1 MVSLFISMLTLALII
16 SLLYIYSLHRQ
27 MKVLQKINSMSM
39 KSVEISEILRRD
51 LTQQVVELKQKLR
64 K

>member
-1 MVSLFISMLTLALII
+1 MLTLALII